1 MHFLLTALGT
11 HGDVLPFLALGQC
24 LTQRGHRV
32 SLHAPEPFRLSAER
46 AGLGF
51 DPICSQAEYDRA
63 LIASDLWHP
72 RRGIAPLFE
81 MTVGVADRTARW
93 IAAKAAEAPCLV
105 VASPNA
111 LGARL
116 AQDQHGVPVITVHVT
131 PYLIESRSAAPWLP
145 GIPVQAL
152 LPSRLRHWLGRG
164 ADRFVIDPA
173 ALPHLNA
180 LRSRADLPA
189 VKRLRFWWNSP
200 SRMILMFPAWYVPPQ
215 LDWPEQAVQV
225 GFPMADQLGD
235 AEDLAPELRAFLDAG
250 PPPLVF
256 TYGSGMRR
264 SAHFFAVA
272 VEICRRMGRRGVLLA
287 REEGQVPANLPADII
302 HLRYAPLSLLLPR
315 SAALIHHGGIGT
327 VAQALAAGVAQMVV
341 PVAFNHFD
349 DGRRL
354 ARLNIGTM
362 LRQRA
367 FTPGRAQRAIER
379 MLGSPGMAAA
389 RAAAAARMAADRGAE
404 AACDEIE
411 RVAGTL

>member
-1 MHFLLTALGT
+1 MHFLLTVLGT

-24 LTQRGHRV
+24 LTQRGHAV
-32 SLHAPEPFRLSAER
+32 TLHAPEPFRRFAER

-51 DPICSQAEYDRA
+51 DAICSQEEYDRA
-63 LIASDLWHP
+63 LTAADLWHP

-81 MTVGVADRTARW
+81 MAVALADRTARW
-93 IAAKAAEAPCLV
+93 IEARTADTPCV
-105 VASPNA
+105 VVTSPNA

-116 AQDQHGVPVITVHVT
+116 AQDKQGVPVITVHVT

-145 GIPVQAL
+145 GVPVQAL

-164 ADRFVIDPA
+164 ADRILIDPA
-173 ALPHLNA
+173 ALPRLNA
-180 LRSRADLPA
+180 LRADADLPP
-189 VKRLRFWWNSP
+189 VGRLRFWWNSP
-200 SRMILMFPAWYVPPQ
+200 LRLILMFPAWYVPPQ
-215 LDWPEQAVQV
+215 LDWPEQTVQV
-225 GFPMADQLGD
+225 GFPIADQLGD
-235 AEDLAPELRAFLDAG
+235 AGDLAPELRAFLEAG
-250 PPPLVF
+250 SPPLVF

-264 SAHFFAVA
+264 SARFFAVA

-287 REEGQVPANLPADII
+287 REEGQVPASLPPDMI

-341 PVAFNHFD
+341 PIAFNHFD

-354 ARLNIGTM
+354 ARLKLGVM
-362 LRQRA
+362 LRRRA
-367 FTPGRAQRAIER
+367 FTPGRAQREIER
-379 MLGSPGMAAA
+379 MLASRAMSGACAAA
-389 RAAAAARMAADRGAE
+389 RARMAADRGTE

-411 RVAGTL
+411 RIARTV